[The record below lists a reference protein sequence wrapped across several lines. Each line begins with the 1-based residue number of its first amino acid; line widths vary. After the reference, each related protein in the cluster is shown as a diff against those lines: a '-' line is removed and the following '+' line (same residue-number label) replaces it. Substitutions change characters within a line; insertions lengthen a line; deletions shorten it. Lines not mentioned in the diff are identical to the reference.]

1 MSNGQNNKPKIAII
15 SSPNA
20 GLGHYVA
27 HLFGPISKYCDPKFI
42 TFPQADLLG
51 TTTPYFTDSFM
62 KRYVK
67 WPRFSLNDNEPQSV
81 VDVANYLSSR
91 DIHLVNIHIGTTIK
105 QKISYFMSL
114 VQYCKT
120 VNKTKF
126 VFTLHD
132 VLPWVNDRKFVQLLD
147 VFYKQADY
155 IIVGNNREH
164 QKLADNFT
172 YNLEKTSV
180 IRHGIYNLFDNNLYD
195 KRIARYLL
203 NIPQDK
209 TILLFFGF
217 LKEFK
222 GFEYLIEA
230 TKILRKEG
238 ENVVVYVASG
248 LKYASKELVNS
259 SLSKIHQLGLN
270 EDFIL
275 NLNYLDTHDIEAVF
289 KASDVSVLPYT
300 NASQSG
306 VLMLSIGF
314 KKPVVISEVFS
325 EREWIDK
332 KAGLV
337 AKNKD
342 PKDLAKKIKLLI
354 SDKKKMEEYGQYGY
368 AYGMKHLNWEDI
380 ARKYFNIYKKLL

>member
-1 MSNGQNNKPKIAII
+1 MPNGLNNKPKVAII

-27 HLFGPISKYCDPKFI
+27 HLFGPIAKYCDPRFI

-67 WPRFSLNDNEPQSV
+67 WPRFTLNDNEPQSV
-81 VDVANYLSSR
+81 VDVANYLESR

-105 QKISYFMSL
+105 QKINYFMSL

-132 VLPWVNDRKFVQLLD
+132 VLPWTNDKKFIQLLD

-155 IIVGNNREH
+155 LIVGNDREYA
-164 QKLADNFT
+164 KLVDNFT
-172 YNLEKTSV
+172 FNREKISI
-180 IRHGIYNLFDNNLYD
+180 IRHGIYNLFDSNLYD

-222 GFEYLIEA
+222 GFEYLIDA
-230 TKILRKEG
+230 TKILKREG
-238 ENVVVYVASG
+238 ENVMVYVAAG
-248 LKYASKELVNS
+248 LKYAPKDLVNNL
-259 SLSKIHQLGLN
+259 LSKIHQLELN

-289 KASDVSVLPYT
+289 KAADVSVLPYT

-314 KKPVVISEVFS
+314 KKPVVISDVFA
-325 EREWIDK
+325 EKEWIDK

-337 AKNKD
+337 SKNRD
-342 PKDLAKKIKLLI
+342 PKDLAKKIKILI
-354 SDKKKMEEYGQYGY
+354 NDRKKMEEYGKYGY
-368 AYGMKHLNWEDI
+368 EYGMKNLNWEDI
-380 ARKYFNIYKKLL
+380 AKKYFNIYKKLL

>member
-1 MSNGQNNKPKIAII
+1 MPNGINNKPKIAII

-27 HLFGPISKYCDPKFI
+27 HLFGPISKYCEPKFI

-67 WPRFSLNDNEPQSV
+67 WPRFTLNDKEPQSV
-81 VDVANYLSSR
+81 VDVANYLESR
-91 DIHLVNIHIGTTIK
+91 DVHIVNIHIGTTIK
-105 QKISYFMSL
+105 QKIGYFMSL

-120 VNKTKF
+120 VHKMKF

-132 VLPWVNDRKFVQLLD
+132 VLPWSNDKKFIQLLD
-147 VFYKQADY
+147 VFYKQAEY
-155 IIVGNNREH
+155 LIVGNDREYE
-164 QKLADNFT
+164 KLANNFT
-172 YNLEKTSV
+172 FNLEKVSV
-180 IRHGIYNLFDNNLYD
+180 IRHGIYNLFNSNLYD

-222 GFEYLIEA
+222 GFDYLIDA
-230 TKILRKEG
+230 TKILKKEG
-238 ENVVVYVASG
+238 ENVAVYVASG
-248 LKYASKELVNS
+248 LKYAPKELVNNV
-259 SLSKIHQLGLN
+259 LSKIHKLELN

-289 KASDVSVLPYT
+289 KAADVSVLPYT

-314 KKPVVISEVFS
+314 KKPVVISDVFA
-325 EREWIDK
+325 EKEWIDK

-337 AKNKD
+337 AKNRD
-342 PKDLAKKIKLLI
+342 PKDLAKKIKILI
-354 SDKKKMEEYGQYGY
+354 NDRKKMEEYGEYGY
-368 AYGMKHLNWEDI
+368 EYGMKHLNWDEI
-380 ARKYFNIYKKLL
+380 AKKYFKIFSKLL

>member
-1 MSNGQNNKPKIAII
+1 MLNKQNNKPKIAII

-20 GLGHYVA
+20 GLGHYAA
-27 HLFGPISKYCDPKFI
+27 HLFGPLSKYCDPKFI
-42 TFPQADLLG
+42 TFPQTDLLG

-62 KRYVK
+62 KRYIK
-67 WPRFSLNDNEPQSV
+67 WPRFTLNDGEPQSV
-81 VDVANYLSSR
+81 VEVANYLESR

-105 QKISYFMSL
+105 QKIGYYMSL

-120 VNKTKF
+120 VYKVKF

-132 VLPWVNDRKFVQLLD
+132 VLPWVNDKKFVQLLD

-155 IIVGNNREH
+155 LILGNDREYA
-164 QKLADNFT
+164 KLVDNFT
-172 YNLEKTSV
+172 YNLEKTSI
-180 IRHGIYNLFDNNLYD
+180 IRHGIYNLFDSNLYD

-203 NIPQDK
+203 NLPQDK

-222 GFEYLIEA
+222 GFEYLIDA
-230 TKILRKEG
+230 AKILKKEG
-238 ENVVVYVASG
+238 ENIVVYVASA
-248 LKYASKELVNS
+248 LKYAPKELVNKV
-259 SLSKIHQLGLN
+259 LSKIHQLELN
-270 EDFIL
+270 DDFIL

-289 KASDVSVLPYT
+289 KASDVSILPYT

-314 KKPVVISEVFS
+314 KKPVVISDVFA
-325 EREWIDK
+325 EKEWIDK

-337 AKNKD
+337 AKNRD
-342 PKDLAKKIKLLI
+342 PKDLAKKIKTLI
-354 SDKKKMEEYGQYGY
+354 ADKKTMEEYGQYGY
-368 AYGMKHLNWEDI
+368 EYGMKHLNWEDI
-380 ARKYFNIYKKLL
+380 AKKYYGIFKKVL